1 MTHDFAPAPSYSPQT
16 GELLGDVPATPSS
29 EVEAKVARAA
39 LATSAMRG
47 AAPAL
52 RANWMRAVGSAIS
65 TQADR
70 LGELGHD
77 ETALG
82 LERLRGEAG
91 RSEAQWDFYASVAEE
106 GSYLDVVIE
115 HATEKAP
122 EVRRVSE
129 AAGPVAVFGASNFP
143 FAYGALGHDAA
154 SAFAA
159 GAPIVVKAHPAH
171 PRLSA
176 ALEEIVTE
184 ALDEAGAPEG
194 AFAMVHGFDAGLRLV
209 EHPAITA
216 VGFTGSE
223 RGGLAL
229 QAAAQRRETPIPV
242 FAEMGTINPVV
253 LTGSAPQPLEELAQN
268 WVKALAFGSGQV
280 CTKPGL
286 VFVPRGSDF
295 AEKAAGE
302 LRAQHH
308 QGWALTE
315 QIAQSYHAGLAE
327 LEQAGAQPVARVT
340 GPAQG
345 WSVDAALMTVSL
357 TDLRPGSRLLAECF
371 GPVGLVC
378 EYEDIEDVIDVI
390 AGLQGALTAS
400 VFAGEDSPALP
411 DLVKA
416 LSAMVGRL
424 SLNAWTSGVSTGW
437 AQHHGGP
444 FPATT
449 VPTASSVGAAALRRF
464 VRPVAYQSLPPAVL
478 PPALHDDNPWHLPR
492 RIDGRLTL
500 PETR

>member
-1 MTHDFAPAPSYSPQT
+1 MIYDSASTPSYSPQT
-16 GELLGDVPATPSS
+16 GEHLGDVPATPLS

-65 TQADR
+65 AQAER
-70 LGELGHD
+70 LGEIAHEETGLG
-77 ETALG
+77 E
-82 LERLRGEAG
+82 ERMRGEAG
-91 RSEAQWDFYASVAEE
+91 RSEAQWDFYATVAEE

-115 HATEKAP
+115 HATETAP
-122 EVRRVSE
+122 EIRRVSE

-176 ALEEIVTE
+176 ALEELVTE
-184 ALDEAGAPEG
+184 ALAEAGAPEG
-194 AFAMVHGFDAGLRLV
+194 AFAMVYGFDAGVAVV

-229 QAAAQRRETPIPV
+229 QAAAQRREIPIPV

-253 LTGSAPQPLEELAQN
+253 LTDSASSMAELAQQ
-268 WVKALAFGSGQV
+268 WIRALAFGTGQV

-286 VFVPRGSDF
+286 VFAPRGSAF
-295 AEKAAGE
+295 AEEAAAE
-302 LRAQHH
+302 LQAQHH

-315 QIAQSYHAGLAE
+315 QIAQSYRAGLTE
-327 LEQAGAQPVARVT
+327 LEQAGAQPLARVS
-340 GPAQG
+340 GPGQG
-345 WSVDAALMTVSL
+345 WSVDPALMTVSL
-357 TDLRPGSRLLAECF
+357 AQLQPGSRLLAECF
-371 GPVGLVC
+371 GPVGLIC

-400 VFAGEDSPALP
+400 IFAAEDSPVLP

-478 PPALHDDNPWHLPR
+478 PPALHDGNPWHLPR
-492 RIDGRLTL
+492 RIDGRLT
-500 PETR
+500 PEN